1 MQYNDRL
8 RIVVD
13 EIRESI
19 NQVFDD
25 ANITPA
31 QVVYWIRVTANKLLS
46 QHIQKRSS
54 GAFLS
59 TFDNIPVLI
68 SSASVS
74 ANNDVIKQR
83 KFIQLPKEVFDFDTD
98 RGIEYLAYVSD
109 GGPLC
114 PPRFTE
120 VTFQRT
126 TPKQTHWL
134 YKSPYTEPSPS
145 NPYWYRAGHNI
156 YLLGVEAIA
165 VPYLELGAYMPI
177 DPLELIDLNY
187 DQPFNFPAELM
198 SQLKIEVISL
208 ARFSYL
214 FPRESR
220 ANQGDEQPEQAPGV
234 QKTQS
239 VNQPTNN
246 QQPTE

>member
-8 RIVVD
+8 RVVVD

-46 QHIQKRSS
+46 QHIPKRNS

-68 SSASVS
+68 SSGSVS
-74 ANNDVIKQR
+74 VNNDVIKQR

-126 TPKQTHWL
+126 TPKQSHWL

-145 NPYWYRAGHNI
+145 NPYWYRTGHNI
-156 YLLGVEAIA
+156 YLLGVEAIV

-187 DQPFNFPAELM
+187 DQPFNFPSELM
-198 SQLKIEVISL
+198 DTLKRQVLDL
-208 ARFSYL
+208 ARYSYL
-214 FPRESR
+214 FPRESK
-220 ANQGDEQPEQAPGV
+220 NNTGSEEPEQPPGV
-234 QKTQS
+234 QKIVS
-239 VNQPTNN
+239 VNAN
-246 QQPTE
+246 QQNTSTE